1 MEFKSQY
8 LQAMQDQAPKMLAAL
23 HRHGRLEQHLQ
34 QKSVEAHAMLRDL
47 LKKHPDPSLAQQR
60 EAEEIV
66 RQTLIE
72 FPPEKLDPENAE
84 PPDDLPTPRSG
95 GRTTSSSRGP

>member
-8 LQAMQDQAPKMLAAL
+8 LQAMRDNAPKLLAEL

-34 QKSVEAHAMLRDL
+34 QKSAEAHAMLRDL

-60 EAEEIV
+60 QAEEIV

-72 FPPEKLDPENAE
+72 FPPEKPDPENAE
-84 PPDDLPTPRSG
+84 PPDDLPVPRSKA
-95 GRTTSSSRGP
+95 RTSSSSRGP